1 MPLIALDIAILPPDE
16 VARRAT
22 ELSASLPRGESQGL
36 LLGPDYLP
44 HITLVQ
50 LFADTSET
58 STLLTHVEDIVRDRS
73 PLNLRVSG
81 GGRTGASSVWMEIES
96 APALIDLHQ
105 RLLEATQPF
114 ECAGGDA
121 SAFFCGDAR
130 ARDVRWV
137 AQYRETS
144 SGRWFQPHITLG
156 HASHSPVIE
165 PFDFTA
171 TRVAACH
178 LGRFCSC
185 RRVLRAFHLRS
196 PC

>member
-36 LLGPDYLP
+36 LLGPGYLP

-58 STLLTHVEDIVRDRS
+58 NTLLTQVEDIVRDRS
-73 PLNLRVSG
+73 PLHLRVSG
-81 GGRTGASSVWMEIES
+81 GRSGASSVWMGIEP
-96 APALIDLHQ
+96 APVLVELHQ
-105 RLLEATQPF
+105 HLLDAVLPF
-114 ECAGGDA
+114 EHGDGDA
-121 SAFFCGDAR
+121 SAFFGGDAR
-130 ARDVRWV
+130 ERDVRWV

-144 SGRWFQPHITLG
+144 SGRAFQPHITLG
-156 HASHSPVIE
+156 HASHPPVIE

-171 TRVAACH
+171 RRVAACH